1 MSSIENLENI
11 NTPRFW
17 NDIYKKDE
25 AGWDTGSTT
34 PAFVNYFKS
43 IKKSK
48 KIIVPGAGNGY
59 DCIYLSSL
67 NHSVYAVD
75 FAEKAISNMSSNNGS
90 NLNIIFE
97 DYFNLDSKYHNTFD
111 YFLEYTFY
119 CAINPSRRYEYIE
132 KAYNLLKPN
141 GIFVGFLLPINKP
154 LDSNGPPFGVS
165 LEQTKEIFSIFFKDI
180 KISKSKYSIK
190 ARTESELFITMKRKC
205 LK

>member
-1 MSSIENLENI
+1 MSSIKDLEKI
-11 NTPRFW
+11 NTPKFW
-17 NDIYKKDE
+17 NDIYKKKE

-43 IKKSK
+43 IKTSK

-75 FAEKAISNMSSNNGS
+75 FAEKAIDNMNSNNVS

-97 DYFNLDSKYHNTFD
+97 DYFNLDSKYNNTFD

-119 CAINPSRRYEYIE
+119 CAINPSRRYEYIK

-141 GIFVGFLLPINKP
+141 GIFVGFLLPVNKP
-154 LDSNGPPFGVS
+154 LGSDGPPFGVP
-165 LEQTKEIFSIFFKDI
+165 LKQTEKIFSDFFKDI

-190 ARTESELFITMKRKC
+190 ARIDNELFITMKKKC

>member
-1 MSSIENLENI
+1 MSSIKDLEKI
-11 NTPRFW
+11 NTPKFW
-17 NDIYKKDE
+17 NDIYKKNE

-43 IKKSK
+43 IKTSK

-75 FAEKAISNMSSNNGS
+75 FAEKAIDNMNSNNVS
-90 NLNIIFE
+90 NLNVIFE
-97 DYFNLDSKYHNTFD
+97 DYFNLDSKYNNTFD

-119 CAINPSRRYEYIE
+119 CAINPSRRYEYIK

-141 GIFVGFLLPINKP
+141 GIFVGFLLPVNKP
-154 LDSNGPPFGVS
+154 LDSDGPPFGVP
-165 LEQTKEIFSIFFKDI
+165 LKQTEKIFSDFFKDI

-190 ARTESELFITMKRKC
+190 ARIDNELFITMKKKC